1 MAKYHKYVFDI
12 KKRIFLGK
20 FEKMYKNET
29 REGYDSWHQEDGRF
43 LQRRFAL
50 SILQDYNFNFIIDVG
65 CGKGIFTHLLKKKN
79 NEIVGVDLSNAA
91 LKVAKARYPDIDFIR
106 LNINNIPVF
115 KNFLSAS
122 GKKRKID
129 LVIFM
134 EVLSY
139 VNNWKEILRQI
150 SKHAEYVLITLF
162 IPEDPIGFIKSEKEL
177 ALEVER
183 YFEIIEDLYLRRK
196 RCYVFFGRR
205 KNVHI

>member
-1 MAKYHKYVFDI
+1 
-12 KKRIFLGK
+12 
-20 FEKMYKNET
+20 MYKNET

-122 GKKRKID
+122 GKKK
-129 LVIFM
+129 
-134 EVLSY
+134 
-139 VNNWKEILRQI
+139 K
-150 SKHAEYVLITLF
+150 
-162 IPEDPIGFIKSEKEL
+162 
-177 ALEVER
+177 
-183 YFEIIEDLYLRRK
+183 
-196 RCYVFFGRR
+196 
-205 KNVHI
+205 